1 MSELERKNLIINNR
15 CQHLLNTYSVP
26 GLFPGITSLTLPN
39 NSRRQKPSSPL
50 FCREGNKR
58 FSGDYRAFPKL
69 CCVVHSGKKKK
80 KIIQV
85 FPQDGME
92 KSKWTIWPTNISCW
106 WGKKHPT
113 VTQHNLYHP
122 GKVTIHISILKA
134 LRSPVVKKPVG
145 VSVTSVGTSLGL
157 LIRRH
162 SLGNADL
169 TLAFHLTN
177 GVRKA

>member
-15 CQHLLNTYSVP
+15 CQHLLNTYSVPGPVP

-80 KIIQV
+80 KKSLFRFFHKMVWKSPNELFGQPILV
-85 FPQDGME
+85 AGEE
-92 KSKWTIWPTNISCW
+92 KSIPLLHSTTCITL
-106 WGKKHPT
+106 GKS
-113 VTQHNLYHP
+113 QY
-122 GKVTIHISILKA
+122 
-134 LRSPVVKKPVG
+134 
-145 VSVTSVGTSLGL
+145 TSV
-157 LIRRH
+157 
-162 SLGNADL
+162 
-169 TLAFHLTN
+169 F
-177 GVRKA
+177 